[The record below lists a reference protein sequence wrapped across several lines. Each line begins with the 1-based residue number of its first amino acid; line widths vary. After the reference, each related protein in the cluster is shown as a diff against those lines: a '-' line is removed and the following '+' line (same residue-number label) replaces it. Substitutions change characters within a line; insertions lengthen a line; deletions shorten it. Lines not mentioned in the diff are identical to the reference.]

1 MSRCVSICR
10 DDAQQIET
18 SVDLTNSKIGATYRR
33 IMTPLWKVEDVI
45 KVLGGP
51 SAAAR
56 IAKRKSPGTVCS
68 WSTKGQIPPR
78 LYFVIAAALEDK
90 GFYASPAL
98 FGFLGD
104 FKKSA

>member
-1 MSRCVSICR
+1 
-10 DDAQQIET
+10 
-18 SVDLTNSKIGATYRR
+18 
-33 IMTPLWKVEDVI
+33 MTPLWKVEDVI

-56 IAKRKSPGTVCS
+56 LTRRRSPGTVCS
-68 WSTKGQIPPR
+68 WSTKGQIPPKF
-78 LYFVIAAALEDK
+78 YMVIKTALEDK
-90 GFYASPAL
+90 GFYASPAI